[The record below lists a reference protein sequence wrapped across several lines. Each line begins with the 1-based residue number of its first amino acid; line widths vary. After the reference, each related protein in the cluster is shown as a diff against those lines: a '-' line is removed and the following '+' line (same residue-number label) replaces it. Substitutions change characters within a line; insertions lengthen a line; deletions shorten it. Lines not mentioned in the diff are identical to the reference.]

1 MINREIVYERNLTGS
16 FMKIPVGM
24 KVGLDER
31 LMLRRKLPGLLPVE
45 KAYMDGKGQYW
56 YNISGKQSLD
66 TYCRVKEIDISFIEK
81 LIISICSELEILEW
95 NLIHTS
101 CLMLDPELIFIT
113 NSNREFIFTVY
124 PGGSG
129 TVETEFQQ
137 MMEYLLTRIDH
148 KDGMAVKAAYGIY
161 EKTLQEGYTI
171 VDIRDSIMEAR
182 QAKDPKC
189 IPRQPE
195 PRMIKK
201 ESSEAASP
209 KQEEGKERTAQKEKK
224 KLGTPEPKKKKRTGD
239 SKWVKIIKKK
249 LVDLG
254 ILEQREEKEE
264 KPVRKKNREAETEV
278 VFPEDEV
285 YVLPE
290 PIIHPTVCLSS
301 LTQGARGRLVYQGN
315 DSLPDICIEARTTQ
329 IGYGREADIR
339 IDRDTISQIHAKIDR
354 EEDAYYIEDL
364 NSTNGTFVN
373 EELLAYKERR
383 KLNSNDMVQFAD
395 VRYRFH

>member
-16 FMKIPVGM
+16 YMKIPVGM

-66 TYCRVKEIDISFIEK
+66 TYCRVKEIDIAFIEK

-137 MMEYLLTRIDH
+137 MMEYLLAKIDH
-148 KDGMAVKAAYGIY
+148 KDGMAVRAAYGIY

-182 QAKDPKC
+182 QAKEPVS

-201 ESSEAASP
+201 EPYETARP
-209 KQEEGKERTAQKEKK
+209 KQEEGKERTVQKEKK
-224 KLGTPEPKKKKRTGD
+224 KTGIPEPIKGEKKGD
-239 SKWVKIIKKK
+239 SKWVRIIKKK

-254 ILEQREEKEE
+254 ILEPREEKEE
-264 KPVRKKNREAETEV
+264 KPARKKKRETETEV

-285 YVLPE
+285 YVPPE
-290 PIIHPTVCLSS
+290 PVIHPTVCLSNMAG
-301 LTQGARGRLVYQGN
+301 GARGSLIYQGS
-315 DSLPDICIEARTTQ
+315 DSLPDIRIEARTTQ
-329 IGYGREADIR
+329 IGYGREADVR
-339 IDRDTISQIHAKIDR
+339 IDRDTISQLHAKIDR

-383 KLNSNDMVQFAD
+383 KLKSNDMVRFAD
-395 VRYRFH
+395 IRYRFH